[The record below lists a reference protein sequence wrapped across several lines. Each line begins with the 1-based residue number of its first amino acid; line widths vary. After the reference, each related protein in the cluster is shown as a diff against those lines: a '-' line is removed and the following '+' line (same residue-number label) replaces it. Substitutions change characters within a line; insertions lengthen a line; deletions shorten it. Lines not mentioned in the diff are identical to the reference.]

1 MWAVFCL
8 PARDAEG
15 PGASA
20 VAGADDGEASLPV
33 TRRDAEPK
41 DRHGDK
47 GEAGGEGP
55 SRDWASVGEASPETT
70 ILGYDLKD
78 QKM

>member
-41 DRHGDK
+41 GQ
-47 GEAGGEGP
+47 GMGGGRGRAF
-55 SRDWASVGEASPETT
+55 SR
-70 ILGYDLKD
+70 LG
-78 QKM
+78 QRRRSQP

>member
-47 GEAGGEGP
+47 GQGMGGRRGRAF
-55 SRDWASVGEASPETT
+55 SR
-70 ILGYDLKD
+70 LG
-78 QKM
+78 QRRRSQP

>member
-20 VAGADDGEASLPV
+20 VAGADDGGSQSPRDEERCRAKGQARGQGTRDGRREGKGLLATGPASEKPALKLRSWV
-33 TRRDAEPK
+33 T
-41 DRHGDK
+41 
-47 GEAGGEGP
+47 
-55 SRDWASVGEASPETT
+55 
-70 ILGYDLKD
+70 I
-78 QKM
+78 